1 MNKLVLGNKD
11 ELDNIFITED
21 TYMYLNLDSESVSI
35 KIEVSEGICL
45 KVFYLN
51 NNVTNNIKIILARDS
66 NVIFNSF
73 GINNS
78 GKIDFDLGE
87 NTNLDFNLNI
97 INYSGNYIEQNINHL
112 GNNIISKVVN
122 HCVNYSFDEFMF
134 YVNSNVLKSSNDS
147 NSVQDNKIINMNGG
161 KNKILPN
168 LIVDNNLVDAAHSA
182 YIGSFNDD
190 VYFYLKSRG
199 LKKENIDK
207 LLITGFLVGY
217 VDLSEEEKEKVLDFF
232 DV

>member
-122 HCVNYSFDEFMF
+122 HCVNYSLDEFMF

-232 DV
+232 NV

>member
-51 NNVTNNIKIILARDS
+51 NNVTNNIKIILASDS

>member
-1 MNKLVLGNKD
+1 
-11 ELDNIFITED
+11 
-21 TYMYLNLDSESVSI
+21 
-35 KIEVSEGICL
+35 
-45 KVFYLN
+45 
-51 NNVTNNIKIILARDS
+51 
-66 NVIFNSF
+66 
-73 GINNS
+73 
-78 GKIDFDLGE
+78 
-87 NTNLDFNLNI
+87 
-97 INYSGNYIEQNINHL
+97 
-112 GNNIISKVVN
+112 
-122 HCVNYSFDEFMF
+122 MF

>member
-122 HCVNYSFDEFMF
+122 HCVNYSLDEFMF
-134 YVNSNVLKSSNDS
+134 YINSNVLKSSNDS

-182 YIGSFNDD
+182 YIGFFNDD